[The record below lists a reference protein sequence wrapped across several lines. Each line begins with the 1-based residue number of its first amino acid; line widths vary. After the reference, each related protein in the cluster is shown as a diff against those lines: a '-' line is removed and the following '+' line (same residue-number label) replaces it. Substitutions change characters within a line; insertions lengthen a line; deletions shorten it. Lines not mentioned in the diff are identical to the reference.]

1 MTSVNSFG
9 ILIGAKEGDGR
20 VIDKLKPAIDNNETD
35 HEWAGKELNLRQSGM
50 TWDGVG

>member
-35 HEWAGKELNLRQSGM
+35 HEWAGKEPMSCTPKMRQR
-50 TWDGVG
+50 